1 MSVGKLTHYAI
12 DLVLISVILAGIH
25 RNTGLQFDTSHFSS
39 VDFRRWFGNYLLFGE
54 SCYDK
59 IVSML
64 KWSGYFKQ
72 NNLIFDYVNK
82 EANKFIKEQTGRD
95 LDDFKQKSS

>member
-1 MSVGKLTHYAI
+1 
-12 DLVLISVILAGIH
+12 
-25 RNTGLQFDTSHFSS
+25 
-39 VDFRRWFGNYLLFGE
+39 
-54 SCYDK
+54 
-59 IVSML
+59 ML